1 MSSREAVTVIGLGA
15 MGSTMAEVFLAAGH
29 PTTVWNRSPGKASKL
44 VAAGAV
50 EAATAAEAVAA
61 SNLVVISQVDYTAMD
76 ESLAAADLAGR
87 VLVNLSSDSPDRLRT
102 ASLAVADRGGALV
115 TGGIMV
121 PPPGIGQPG
130 AYVFYS
136 GQADVVEAHR
146 ETLEV
151 LGRAD
156 YMGAD
161 PGLAML
167 YYQAMLNMFWTTLVS
182 YFYSA
187 ALVGTAG
194 ITAEALRPYAAALLS
209 DLTDEGPMGFLKI
222 LTEEIERGVYPG
234 AENNLHMQAV
244 GSEHVVDAFSQV
256 GLDTGVPRA
265 LAKLFAQADAAGHGP
280 AGLTA
285 LIEVIRKPAS

>member
-1 MSSREAVTVIGLGA
+1 MTAKTPLTLIGLGPMGQA
-15 MGSTMAEVFLAAGH
+15 MVTRFLDAGH
-29 PTTVWNRSPGKASKL
+29 PTTVWNRTPGKAGKL

-61 SNLVVISQVDYTAMD
+61 SNLVVISQVDYAAMD
-76 ESLAAADLAGR
+76 ESLAGVDLAGR
-87 VLVNLSSDSPDRLRT
+87 ALVNLSSDSPDRLRS
-102 ASLAVADRGGALV
+102 ASQSVAERGGTLV

-136 GQADVVEAHR
+136 GAAEVMEAHR

-167 YYQAMLNMFWTTLVS
+167 YYQAMLNMFWTTLAS
-182 YFYSA
+182 YMYSS
-187 ALVGTAG
+187 ALIGTAG
-194 ITAEALRPYAAALLS
+194 VSPEQLRPYAATLLS
-209 DLTDEGPMGFLKI
+209 DMADEGPMGYLKI
-222 LTEEIERGVYPG
+222 LASEISRGEYPG
-234 AENNLHMQAV
+234 EENNLHMQAV
-244 GSEHVVDAFSQV
+244 GSEHVVHAFQQV
-256 GLDTGVPRA
+256 GLDTGMPQA
-265 LAKLFAQADAAGHGP
+265 LATLFSRADAAGHGL
-280 AGLTA
+280 AGLSA
-285 LIEVIRKPAS
+285 LIEVIRKPG

>member
-1 MSSREAVTVIGLGA
+1 VIGLGA

-29 PTTVWNRSPGKASKL
+29 PTTVWNRTPGKASKL

-50 EAATAAEAVAA
+50 EAATAADAVAA
-61 SNLVVISQVDYTAMD
+61 SNLVVISQVDYGAMD
-76 ESLAAADLAGR
+76 DSLSGVDLTGR
-87 VLVNLSSDSPDRLRT
+87 VLVNLSSDSPDRLRS
-102 ASLAVADRGGALV
+102 ASKSVADRGGTLV

-136 GQADVVEAHR
+136 GPADPLEAHR

-167 YYQAMLNMFWTTLVS
+167 YYQAMLNMFWTTLAS
-182 YFYSA
+182 YMYSA
-187 ALVGTAG
+187 ALIGSAGVGP
-194 ITAEALRPYAAALLS
+194 EQLRPYAATLLS
-209 DLTDEGPMGFLKI
+209 DMTDEGPMGYLKI
-222 LTEEIERGVYPG
+222 LAAEIEKGEYPG
-234 AENNLHMQAV
+234 EENNLHMQAV
-244 GSEHVVDAFSQV
+244 GSEHVVDAFEQV
-256 GLDTGVPRA
+256 GLDTGIPRA
-265 LAKLFAQADAAGHGP
+265 LATLFARADAAGHGP
-280 AGLTA
+280 DGLSA
-285 LIEVIRKPAS
+285 LIEVIRKPAL

>member
-29 PTTVWNRSPGKASKL
+29 PTTVWNRTPGKASKL

-50 EAATAAEAVAA
+50 EAATAADAVAA
-61 SNLVVISQVDYTAMD
+61 SNLVVISQVDYAAMD
-76 ESLAAADLAGR
+76 DSLAGVDLSGR
-87 VLVNLSSDSPDRLRT
+87 VLVNLSSDSPDRLRG
-102 ASLAVADRGGALV
+102 ASKSVDDRGGTLV

-136 GQADVVEAHR
+136 GPADAVEAHR

-167 YYQAMLNMFWTTLVS
+167 YYQAMLNMFWTTLAS
-182 YFYSA
+182 YMYSA
-187 ALVGTAG
+187 ALIGTAG
-194 ITAEALRPYAAALLS
+194 VGPEQLRPYAAALLS
-209 DLTDEGPMGFLKI
+209 DMTDEGPMGFLKI
-222 LTEEIERGVYPG
+222 LAAEIEKGEYPG
-234 AENNLHMQAV
+234 DENNLHMQAV
-244 GSEHVVDAFSQV
+244 GSEHVVDAFEQV
-256 GLDTGVPRA
+256 GLDTGMPRA
-265 LAKLFAQADAAGHGP
+265 LATLFARADAAGHGLD
-280 AGLTA
+280 GLGA
-285 LIEVIRKPAS
+285 LIEVIRKPAL